1 MLQPTSCNY
10 SNTVQY
16 TAHSVHQTNP
26 IYHGKR
32 SASHLVSTSFRPPLL
47 LQSSRPHG
55 RATAGRRSHR
65 AVATQSA
72 PRGPSAGQ
80 QVQGPRL
87 LPRPHEVG
95 LGASTPAS
103 AASHT
108 KAQRC
113 NRLQVGALSVAKLE
127 QIEGVRL
134 SYGYIEL
141 SHWVQMW

>member
-1 MLQPTSCNY
+1 MLQQLRVTTVTQFNIRPTRSIKLTLSITVSGQPVTWSPPPFDLRSC
-10 SNTVQY
+10 SN
-16 TAHSVHQTNP
+16 
-26 IYHGKR
+26 
-32 SASHLVSTSFRPPLL
+32 
-47 LQSSRPHG
+47 PHDL
-55 RATAGRRSHR
+55 TDGRRPAAARTR

-80 QVQGPRL
+80 QVHGPRL
-87 LPRPHEVG
+87 LPRPNEVG

-103 AASHT
+103 AAPHT

-113 NRLQVGALSVAKLE
+113 NRLQVGALSVAKAE

-134 SYGYIEL
+134 PCGYIEL